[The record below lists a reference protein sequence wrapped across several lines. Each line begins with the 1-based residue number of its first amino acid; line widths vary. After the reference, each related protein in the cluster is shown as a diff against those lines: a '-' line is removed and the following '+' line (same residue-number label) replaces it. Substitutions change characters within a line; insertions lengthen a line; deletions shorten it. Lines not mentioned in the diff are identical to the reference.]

1 MPNSLLGI
9 CFWAGVPEGAVER
22 GEWGLMVRSLS
33 GDCRTEEGLEEAIGG
48 EFGRLPTDEPV
59 LSHVRKQRIRKRER
73 RSLQTLQNS
82 LRIPAPKNNRP
93 SAPPEQDQEFP
104 QRLPAM
110 SNEIIRQGN
119 GDRSFGWLQ
128 TSQTEVSLTTQFG
141 HLKYYAIQRR
151 RIAKTGSLPES
162 PLSIRETCIEVGRAC
177 QVSSQERI
185 CAHKL
190 NPHNHVH

>member
-59 LSHVRKQRIRKRER
+59 LSHVRKQRIRKRKR

-104 QRLPAM
+104 PTTPSHVQRDHQARQRGQIFWMVADLPNRSQ
-110 SNEIIRQGN
+110 SNNSIWSLKI
-119 GDRSFGWLQ
+119 LCHT
-128 TSQTEVSLTTQFG
+128 TSQDREDWITS
-141 HLKYYAIQRR
+141 
-151 RIAKTGSLPES
+151 RITPFNTRDMHRGRSRMS
-162 PLSIRETCIEVGRAC
+162 GFLSRANLC
-177 QVSSQERI
+177 S
-185 CAHKL
+185 
-190 NPHNHVH
+190 